1 MAQMLTMARADK
13 PLKSDAKQFYCL
25 LLVQRKDPLFDN
37 CSGFLLFVFFAKF
50 PHSWANSGEDYCI
63 LIKNNIGG
71 YTKWATYLME
81 LSMK

>member
-37 CSGFLLFVFFAKF
+37 CSGFLLFCQA
-50 PHSWANSGEDYCI
+50 DI
-63 LIKNNIGG
+63 LNFIHHD
-71 YTKWATYLME
+71 A
-81 LSMK
+81 